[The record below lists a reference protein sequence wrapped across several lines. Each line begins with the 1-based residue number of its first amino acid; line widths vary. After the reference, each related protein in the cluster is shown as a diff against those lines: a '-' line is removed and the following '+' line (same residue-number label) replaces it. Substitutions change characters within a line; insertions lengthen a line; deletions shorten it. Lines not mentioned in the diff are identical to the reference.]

1 MSDLEVLIENG
12 VATLVMNRPEARNA
26 LSMDMRKQLAEKLHE
41 IELDSQIR
49 CVVLKGAGDHFMA
62 GGDVKGMCESI
73 KKSPQEIRK

>member
-41 IELDSQIR
+41 I
-49 CVVLKGAGDHFMA
+49 
-62 GGDVKGMCESI
+62 
-73 KKSPQEIRK
+73 